1 MPRIYHADHT
11 AHIRRRLRTETIRF
25 SAGLLA
31 AILLAVINGVL
42 AAQIRRPQRHPDH
55 RRWWADALLIV
66 ISLLGLALTGAQ
78 YVVYRRRRPD
88 LDAAGAEA
96 MGERAARLHYRSDD
110 N

>member
-31 AILLAVINGVL
+31 AVLLAVGNGIL
-42 AAQIRRPQRHPDH
+42 AARLDGRHATLTAAV
-55 RRWWADALLIV
+55 WWADGLLII
-66 ISLLGLALTGAQ
+66 ISLLGLALAGAQ

-96 MGERAARLHYRSDD
+96 MGERAARLHYGSSD
-110 N
+110 